1 MNYYMSLL
9 LSRKEKEQLVIKLAQ
24 EGKTTREIAK
34 QVHISL
40 RDIGKIQHKLTG
52 DEELFERE
60 KQKQEEEEE
69 KQKTKSLSPYARAFQ
84 MFKDKKPLE
93 DVAIELDIKSNAVLD
108 FYSEYLSLTRMD
120 WLVKIYKELG
130 QDFPLLMHLFKRI
143 KKEGLDNKQMISDLV
158 KNQLTLKEM
167 EIRIEIYSNYIREQQ
182 FKKKMLEQEIAY
194 LQERRDNC
202 DSKTSV

>member
-1 MNYYMSLL
+1 
-9 LSRKEKEQLVIKLAQ
+9 
-24 EGKTTREIAK
+24 
-34 QVHISL
+34 
-40 RDIGKIQHKLTG
+40 
-52 DEELFERE
+52 
-60 KQKQEEEEE
+60 
-69 KQKTKSLSPYARAFQ
+69 

-108 FYSEYLSLTRMD
+108 FYFEYLSLTRMN

-130 QDFPLLMHLFKRI
+130 QDFPLLIHLFKKI

-182 FKKKMLEQEIAY
+182 VKKKLLEQEINY
-194 LQERRDNC
+194 LQERRDNGDC
-202 DSKTSV
+202 ITSI

>member
-24 EGKTTREIAK
+24 EGKATREIAK

-40 RDIGKIQHKLTG
+40 RDIGTIIHKES
-52 DEELFERE
+52 DNKYNSQEEKDKQLEIE
-60 KQKQEEEEE
+60 KQK
-69 KQKTKSLSPYARAFQ
+69 KFKSLSPYARAFQ

-120 WLVKIYKELG
+120 WLVKVYKEFG
-130 QDFPLLMHLFKRI
+130 QDFPLLMHLLKRI
-143 KKEGLDNKQMISDLV
+143 KKERLNKQDIADLLQN
-158 KNQLTLKEM
+158 KNKLMDLNEQVEFYNNHIKGQYIKIQQLVQTINRLQS
-167 EIRIEIYSNYIREQQ
+167 RIDNYDGINP
-182 FKKKMLEQEIAY
+182 I
-194 LQERRDNC
+194 
-202 DSKTSV
+202 

>member
-9 LSRKEKEQLVIKLAQ
+9 ISRKEKEQLVIKLAQ

-40 RDIGKIQHKLTG
+40 RDIGSIIHKES
-52 DEELFERE
+52 DNKYNSHEEKDKQIEIE
-60 KQKQEEEEE
+60 KQK
-69 KQKTKSLSPYARAFQ
+69 KFKSLSPYARAFQ

-108 FYSEYLSLTRMD
+108 FYSDYLSLTRMD
-120 WLVKIYKELG
+120 WLVKVYKEFG
-130 QDFPLLMHLFKRI
+130 QDFPLLMHLFNRI

-167 EIRIEIYSNYIREQQ
+167 EIRIKIYSNYIGEQQ
-182 FKKKMLEQEIAY
+182 FKKKMLEQENYY

-202 DSKTSV
+202 DSITSI